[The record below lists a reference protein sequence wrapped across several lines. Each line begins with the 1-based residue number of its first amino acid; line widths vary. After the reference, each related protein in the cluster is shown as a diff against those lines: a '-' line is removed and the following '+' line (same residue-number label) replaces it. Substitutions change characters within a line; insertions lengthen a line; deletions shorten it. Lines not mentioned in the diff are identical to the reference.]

1 MGLWD
6 RMRSWLQGGEF
17 RSASN
22 DVQEAPTSG
31 GGSGGGGAKRDP
43 AQTAIKRIG
52 LALGDD
58 LGRDFNPPE
67 FNLVDIT
74 NAYNTEAY
82 VRQAVDK
89 YIELMFKAG
98 WDIVGKN
105 PNAVDYIRMRL
116 HMMAEVTGLPNDQ
129 LFIEIAEDLV
139 KYSNAVV
146 VKARAKDVN
155 SLPPGVTVQGLGGA
169 QPIAGY
175 FPLNVTTMSV
185 RRDKNGT
192 VKGWQQEV
200 EGQDKPVKFKPEDIV
215 HIYYKR
221 EKGNGFGT
229 PFLMPVLDDIRALRQ
244 AEENVLKLIYR
255 NLFPYIHVQVGLPEE
270 GLGATDPEI
279 QRTQRDIEMMDLE
292 AGLVTSERVNIK
304 PIANDKIID
313 ANPYLK
319 YFEQRVFTGLGVS
332 ELMMGRGNTAN
343 RSTGDNLSG
352 EFTDRVKAFQKVMSI
367 FVDDF
372 IIKEL
377 LMEGGFDPILNPDDN
392 VDFVFKEIDID
403 AKIKAENHAIF
414 QYEHNA
420 ISEDEMRTLLG
431 RDPIEDGDVRNKMHL
446 AVITI
451 GTAAA
456 MAQFAPK
463 QDAAAAGGAASADKK
478 KAATDNKN
486 KPTNQSGTKTSPKKE
501 SQDTEYQQKYYKAIE
516 DSLVI
521 LNEGVNVLI
530 RRHYNGEEHALHELS
545 GVIAYT
551 EQRVVEITR
560 EFISEEESSKLR
572 PTLKRTFTYLHDS
585 LAEGIQGYA
594 GNDAAERAQETANA
608 VFMVLNDRFTDIAEK
623 VITEF
628 LEGGE

>member
-6 RMRSWLQGGEF
+6 RVRSWLQGGEF
-17 RSASN
+17 RSAPQG
-22 DVQEAPTSG
+22 VQEAPTSG

-52 LALGDD
+52 LALGDV
-58 LGRDFNPPE
+58 GRDFQEPE
-67 FNLVDIT
+67 FNLEEIT
-74 NAYNTEAY
+74 AAYNTEAY

-105 PNAVDYIRMRL
+105 PNAVLYVRSRL
-116 HMMAEVTGLPNDQ
+116 SMMAEVTGIPNDQ

-146 VKARAKDVN
+146 VKARVKDQA
-155 SLPPGVTVQGLGGA
+155 SLPPNVQVQGIGGA

-175 FPLNVTTMSV
+175 FPLNVTTLSI

-221 EKGNGFGT
+221 EKGNAFGS

-255 NLFPYIHVQVGLPEE
+255 NLFPYIHVQVGLTEE

-367 FVDDF
+367 FVDEF

-377 LMEGGFDPILNPDDN
+377 LMEGGFDPILNPDDD
-392 VDFVFKEIDID
+392 VDFIFKEIDID
-403 AKIKAENHAIF
+403 AKIKAENHAIY

-420 ISEDEMRTLLG
+420 ISEDEMRTLIG

-446 AVITI
+446 AVITL
-451 GTAAA
+451 AQAQA
-456 MAQFAPK
+456 MAALKP
-463 QDAAAAGGAASADKK
+463 ATGEGGNKAQGTGGGGS
-478 KAATDNKN
+478 KAANNKN
-486 KPTNQSGTKTSPKKE
+486 KPTNQSGTKASPKKE
-501 SQDTEYQQKYYKAIE
+501 SHEQDYQQKYYKAIE

-521 LNEGVNVLI
+521 LNEGVNVLV
-530 RRHYNGEEHALHELS
+530 RRHYDGDKQALRELS
-545 GVIAYT
+545 GVVAYS
-551 EQRVVEITR
+551 ENRVSEITR
-560 EFISEEESSKLR
+560 EFMTQAEADISK
-572 PTLKRTFTYLHDS
+572 PAFTHTFKYLHDS
-585 LAEGIQGYA
+585 LTKVIQDYSGD
-594 GNDAAERAQETANA
+594 DAAERTQETVNA